1 MGIEIPKYVIQE
13 KGMTQPRSKLVI
25 IISVLIALVVG
36 FVFNELYS
44 NRKLATLRTQ
54 NEVLEEN
61 NRAYLNK
68 VSELESKKSLL
79 ETELKIKQQA
89 VVALQSDYKLRLDEL
104 NQLKQDIQFYER
116 LLSPNLKNK
125 GLRVFEATIVER
137 SQAQKNI
144 SIIFVNKI
152 ARANEVYG
160 KYSLHVTGTQN
171 GRQQSINLLEGETN
185 KYRFKY
191 FHKVSFDFSL
201 PDSFK
206 PEQLVV
212 KLFPKIKK
220 AKTIEYKAPWHSL
233 IK

>member
-13 KGMTQPRSKLVI
+13 KGTMQPRSNAPI
-25 IISVLIALVVG
+25 ILSAFIALVVG

-44 NRKLATLRTQ
+44 NRKLETLRVQ
-54 NEVLEEN
+54 NDVLEEN
-61 NRAYLNK
+61 NRVNLDKIAQ
-68 VSELESKKSLL
+68 LESKNSLL

-89 VVALQSDYKLRLDEL
+89 VIALQNDYKLRLDEL
-104 NQLKQDIQFYER
+104 NQSKKDIQFYER
-116 LLSPNLKNK
+116 LLSPNIKNK
-125 GLRVFEATIVER
+125 GLRVFEAVISEKSATL
-137 SQAQKNI
+137 KTL

-160 KYSLHVTGTQN
+160 KYSIQIQGKKGN
-171 GRQQSINLLEGETN
+171 NQQSINVLDQETN
-185 KYRFKY
+185 KYRFRY

-201 PDSFK
+201 PDGFK